1 MQALWQDLRYG
12 ARMLMKNPGFTLIAL
27 LTLGLGIGANTA
39 IFSVV
44 NGVLLRPLPYH
55 EPERIV
61 TLLNNGRFPVS
72 PANFLDF
79 QAGSQS
85 FAQMAA
91 AEAWGGALT
100 GNDRP
105 EQLSGLRMG
114 EGLFALLG
122 EQPLLGRMLQ
132 AEDYQAGKD
141 RVLALS
147 HKLWQRAFGGDPKI
161 IGRQITLSGES
172 YTVVGVM
179 PAQFQFPPFWATRA
193 EMWAPLDLRPR
204 ATNRRGSSLRV
215 FARLKPGVT
224 LRQAQAE
231 IDAMNKQLALAYP
244 EANTGLNIRVEP
256 LNEKVVGAIRQALL
270 VLSGAVGFV
279 LLIACANIACLLLA
293 RGAARQKE
301 AAVRVALGASR
312 WRIVRQL
319 LTESLLL
326 GLGGAAIGILLAVW
340 GVDWLT
346 TLLAGNST
354 SFSVRLPRLGEIR
367 LDATALG
374 FTLAVSL
381 LTSLLFGLAPAL
393 AASKPDLNQT
403 LKESGRG
410 TAGGRRRLRETLV
423 VAELALALVMLIGAG
438 LLMNSFLKLRA
449 IDPGFNPR
457 NLLTMTLSLAGA
469 SQYVG
474 PAREAFYHQL
484 EDRLRAL
491 PGVESASAI
500 NHLPL
505 AGDWWGTPLTIEGR
519 PLPPPGQEIPTVFRV
534 SRPGYFQTMDIS
546 LRAGRD
552 FTELDTREAPGVIII
567 NERLARRHWPSED
580 PIGKRVT
587 LDDPRD
593 QSRAPYWFTIVGVAK
608 DVKQGSWTDAPLN
621 EVYLAFQQNRGSRG
635 FLEGTGGPYT
645 SMTMV
650 IRTTVE
656 AQSLARVAEETVR
669 SLDRNLPV
677 SNVVTMEQVVADT
690 LWQQRF
696 NLQLIGIFA
705 ALAMTLAA
713 VGLYGVMS
721 YSVAQRER
729 EVGLRMAL
737 GAQAR
742 DVMRLVVG
750 QGMKLALAGVAL
762 GLLAAAPLTRLM
774 TKLLFEVSAT
784 DFTTYAVIALSLLA
798 VALLACWIP
807 ARRATKVDPMIALRC
822 E

>member
-1 MQALWQDLRYG
+1 MQTLLQDLRYG
-12 ARMLMKNPGFTLIAL
+12 ARTLLKNPGFTLIAV

-44 NGVLLRPLPYH
+44 NGILLRPLPYH
-55 EPERIV
+55 EPEQIV
-61 TLLNNGRFPVS
+61 TLLNDGQYPVS

-79 QAGSQS
+79 RANSKS

-91 AEAWGGALT
+91 AEAWDGALT

-105 EQLSGLRMG
+105 EQISGLRMG
-114 EGLFALLG
+114 EGLFAILG
-122 EQPLLGRMLQ
+122 ARALLGRTLQ
-132 AEDYQAGKD
+132 AEDYQPGND

-147 HKLWQRAFGGDPKI
+147 HKLWQRAFGGDPNI
-161 IGRQITLSGES
+161 IGRQLTLSGES
-172 YTVVGVM
+172 YSVVGVM
-179 PAQFQFPPFWATRA
+179 PAQFQFPPFWSTRA

-224 LRQAQAE
+224 LQQAQSE

-244 EANTGLNIRVEP
+244 EANTGLNIRVDP
-256 LNEKVVGAIRQALL
+256 LNEKVVGNVRRALL

-279 LLIACANIACLLLA
+279 LLIACANVACLLLA
-293 RGAARQKE
+293 RAAARQKE

-312 WRIVRQL
+312 WRLIRQL

-326 GLGGAAIGILLAVW
+326 SVCGAAVGILLAVW

-346 TLLAGNST
+346 TLLAGNSS
-354 SFSVRLPRLGEIR
+354 SFSVRLPRLAEIKI
-367 LDATALG
+367 DATALG

-381 LTSLLFGLAPAL
+381 ATSLLFGLAPAL

-438 LLMNSFLKLRA
+438 LLMNSFLKLQA
-449 IDPGFNPR
+449 VDPGFNPR
-457 NLLTMTLSLAGA
+457 NVLTMTVSLAGA

-474 PAREAFYHQL
+474 PSREAFYRQL
-484 EDRLRAL
+484 TDRLTAL

-505 AGDWWGTPLTIEGR
+505 AGDMWGDRMTIEGR
-519 PLPPPGQEIPTVFRV
+519 PLPPPGQDVVVTFRV
-534 SRPGYFQTMDIS
+534 SRPGYFQTMGIP

-552 FTELDTREAPGVIII
+552 FTDRDTPDAPGVVIL
-567 NERLARRHWPSED
+567 NETLARRHWPAED

-593 QSRAPYWFTIVGVAK
+593 NSRTPQWLTVVGVVK
-608 DVKQGSWTDAPLN
+608 DVKQISWTDAPSN
-621 EVYLAFQQNRGSRG
+621 EIYIPFQRSRG
-635 FLEGTGGPYT
+635 FFEGTSGRFT
-645 SMTMV
+645 SMTIV
-650 IRTTVE
+650 VRAAVE
-656 AQSLARVAEETVR
+656 PQSLTTAAQEAVR
-669 SLDRNLPV
+669 ALDRNLPV
-677 SNVVTMEQVVADT
+677 SNVVTMEQVIADT
-690 LWQQRF
+690 LWQPRF

-713 VGLYGVMS
+713 IGLYGVMS
-721 YSVAQRER
+721 YSVAQRTH

-737 GAQAR
+737 GAQRR
-742 DVMRLVVG
+742 DVLKLVVG
-750 QGMKLALAGVAL
+750 QGMRLALAGVAL
-762 GLLAAAPLTRLM
+762 GLLASAALTRLM
-774 TKLLFEVSAT
+774 EKLLFEVSAT
-784 DFTTYAVIALSLLA
+784 DFSTFAVIALLLII
-798 VALLACWIP
+798 VALLAC
-807 ARRATKVDPMIALRC
+807 
-822 E
+822 